1 MKKVAIVTFWSF
13 VAQGHAKQLREVL
26 GDEVSIL
33 CYSFDSYEFKE
44 VIDADLVVFSL
55 FSIYLGI
62 KKYISSRAK
71 VVIVT
76 LTLNNAQYQKVLDIP
91 RGEKVMVV
99 NYSSDMAMETI
110 ALFNQLVLDHLEYVP
125 VYPGLTT
132 IPKIKIAVT
141 PGESHLIPEGVETI
155 IDIHQRVLD
164 TQTLADVLVKL
175 GMENLLYS
183 RAFIAHADS
192 LLSYRAGVEL
202 LLGKTDTLQSEFISL
217 LNVLEQGILA
227 VNDQL
232 FVHALNRK
240 AQEILGSTT
249 EEAVGR
255 RYTELVPEFQFER
268 VITSAEPIRKVLL
281 SVQGEELSVTIVPVV
296 NARKVSGA
304 IALFSRFTDE
314 ERVQHQFRTQLLGKG
329 HKAKYHF
336 QDIVGENPNV
346 VQLKTVAARMAK
358 SESSV
363 LITGESGTGKELF
376 AQAIHNA
383 SRRKEYQFVAINC
396 AALPESILE
405 SELFGYEEG
414 AFTGARKGGKRGLFE
429 LAHDGTLFLD
439 EICEMALPLQSRL
452 LRVIQERE
460 VIRLGSDRVI
470 GINMRLIA
478 ASNRDLG
485 QMVNEGLFRKDLF
498 YRLNVLP
505 LRMIPLRNRIDD
517 LAVLIKSIQR
527 DLQVGFTFSNEAMVV
542 LKKHLWPGNIR
553 ELKNMVEYWA
563 HLDKAI
569 IDIGDLENLA
579 NQPCR
584 VFAPSK
590 KGEGLLADLAE
601 RAGFGE
607 REIYFVLN
615 CLEAVYRERR
625 RIGRRGIAR
634 LADGQGLFLSEGD
647 VRKILKELASD
658 DLVSLSQG
666 RGGARITARGM
677 MIVGSQPFD
686 TE

>member
-1 MKKVAIVTFWSF
+1 MLNFTPYTTF
-13 VAQGHAKQLREVL
+13 
-26 GDEVSIL
+26 DN
-33 CYSFDSYEFKE
+33 
-44 VIDADLVVFSL
+44 
-55 FSIYLGI
+55 
-62 KKYISSRAK
+62 IS
-71 VVIVT
+71 
-76 LTLNNAQYQKVLDIP
+76 
-91 RGEKVMVV
+91 
-99 NYSSDMAMETI
+99 
-110 ALFNQLVLDHLEYVP
+110 
-125 VYPGLTT
+125 
-132 IPKIKIAVT
+132 
-141 PGESHLIPEGVETI
+141 
-155 IDIHQRVLD
+155 
-164 TQTLADVLVKL
+164 
-175 GMENLLYS
+175 
-183 RAFIAHADS
+183 
-192 LLSYRAGVEL
+192 
-202 LLGKTDTLQSEFISL
+202 
-217 LNVLEQGILA
+217 
-227 VNDQL
+227 
-232 FVHALNRK
+232 
-240 AQEILGSTT
+240 
-249 EEAVGR
+249 
-255 RYTELVPEFQFER
+255 
-268 VITSAEPIRKVLL
+268 
-281 SVQGEELSVTIVPVV
+281 
-296 NARKVSGA
+296 A

>member
-1 MKKVAIVTFWSF
+1 
-13 VAQGHAKQLREVL
+13 
-26 GDEVSIL
+26 
-33 CYSFDSYEFKE
+33 
-44 VIDADLVVFSL
+44 
-55 FSIYLGI
+55 
-62 KKYISSRAK
+62 
-71 VVIVT
+71 
-76 LTLNNAQYQKVLDIP
+76 
-91 RGEKVMVV
+91 
-99 NYSSDMAMETI
+99 
-110 ALFNQLVLDHLEYVP
+110 
-125 VYPGLTT
+125 
-132 IPKIKIAVT
+132 
-141 PGESHLIPEGVETI
+141 
-155 IDIHQRVLD
+155 
-164 TQTLADVLVKL
+164 
-175 GMENLLYS
+175 
-183 RAFIAHADS
+183 
-192 LLSYRAGVEL
+192 
-202 LLGKTDTLQSEFISL
+202 
-217 LNVLEQGILA
+217 
-227 VNDQL
+227 
-232 FVHALNRK
+232 
-240 AQEILGSTT
+240 
-249 EEAVGR
+249 
-255 RYTELVPEFQFER
+255 
-268 VITSAEPIRKVLL
+268 
-281 SVQGEELSVTIVPVV
+281 
-296 NARKVSGA
+296 
-304 IALFSRFTDE
+304 
-314 ERVQHQFRTQLLGKG
+314 
-329 HKAKYHF
+329 
-336 QDIVGENPNV
+336 
-346 VQLKTVAARMAK
+346 
-358 SESSV
+358 
-363 LITGESGTGKELF
+363 
-376 AQAIHNA
+376 
-383 SRRKEYQFVAINC
+383 
-396 AALPESILE
+396 
-405 SELFGYEEG
+405 
-414 AFTGARKGGKRGLFE
+414 
-429 LAHDGTLFLD
+429 
-439 EICEMALPLQSRL
+439 
-452 LRVIQERE
+452 
-460 VIRLGSDRVI
+460 
-470 GINMRLIA
+470 
-478 ASNRDLG
+478 
-485 QMVNEGLFRKDLF
+485 MVNEGLFRKDLF

>member
-1 MKKVAIVTFWSF
+1 M
-13 VAQGHAKQLREVL
+13 
-26 GDEVSIL
+26 
-33 CYSFDSYEFKE
+33 
-44 VIDADLVVFSL
+44 
-55 FSIYLGI
+55 
-62 KKYISSRAK
+62 
-71 VVIVT
+71 
-76 LTLNNAQYQKVLDIP
+76 
-91 RGEKVMVV
+91 
-99 NYSSDMAMETI
+99 
-110 ALFNQLVLDHLEYVP
+110 
-125 VYPGLTT
+125 
-132 IPKIKIAVT
+132 
-141 PGESHLIPEGVETI
+141 
-155 IDIHQRVLD
+155 
-164 TQTLADVLVKL
+164 
-175 GMENLLYS
+175 
-183 RAFIAHADS
+183 
-192 LLSYRAGVEL
+192 
-202 LLGKTDTLQSEFISL
+202 
-217 LNVLEQGILA
+217 
-227 VNDQL
+227 
-232 FVHALNRK
+232 
-240 AQEILGSTT
+240 
-249 EEAVGR
+249 
-255 RYTELVPEFQFER
+255 
-268 VITSAEPIRKVLL
+268 
-281 SVQGEELSVTIVPVV
+281 
-296 NARKVSGA
+296 
-304 IALFSRFTDE
+304 
-314 ERVQHQFRTQLLGKG
+314 
-329 HKAKYHF
+329 
-336 QDIVGENPNV
+336 
-346 VQLKTVAARMAK
+346 
-358 SESSV
+358 
-363 LITGESGTGKELF
+363 
-376 AQAIHNA
+376 
-383 SRRKEYQFVAINC
+383 
-396 AALPESILE
+396 
-405 SELFGYEEG
+405 
-414 AFTGARKGGKRGLFE
+414 
-429 LAHDGTLFLD
+429 
-439 EICEMALPLQSRL
+439 
-452 LRVIQERE
+452 
-460 VIRLGSDRVI
+460 IRLGSDRVI

-666 RGGARITARGM
+666 RGARITARGM